1 MSRPSEANLKQTP
14 ILLGTLAITPAEH
27 LFPEGNPWL
36 RDMFELET
44 HVNSVCDAVTI
55 DKERSLQYLKD
66 GSQITS
72 VPENSSIVRCVNL
85 PHLAQC
91 QAHSSQ

>member
-1 MSRPSEANLKQTP
+1 M
-14 ILLGTLAITPAEH
+14 
-27 LFPEGNPWL
+27 
-36 RDMFELET
+36 
-44 HVNSVCDAVTI
+44 NSVCDAVTI

-66 GSQITS
+66 GSEITS
-72 VPENSSIVRCVNL
+72 VPENSSIGRCVHL